1 MLFRSSINPKITEY
15 YVGGRL
21 QEGVE
26 AINEGMKKAL
36 RVLSPL
42 AFAALLVGYYI
53 MCCILDQ
60 KDYLVGMWYL
70 AVISV
75 AIIVSGRKIIFG
87 NIFAQT
93 GFPAR
98 ESFVN
103 VVTVVSNF
111 ALNIVLILGF
121 GLLGAAVATAVS
133 YLIYGYTLR
142 YYTKKELKIT
152 I

>member
-1 MLFRSSINPKITEY
+1 
-15 YVGGRL
+15 
-21 QEGVE
+21 
-26 AINEGMKKAL
+26 
-36 RVLSPL
+36 
-42 AFAALLVGYYI
+42 
-53 MCCILDQ
+53 
-60 KDYLVGMWYL
+60 MWYL